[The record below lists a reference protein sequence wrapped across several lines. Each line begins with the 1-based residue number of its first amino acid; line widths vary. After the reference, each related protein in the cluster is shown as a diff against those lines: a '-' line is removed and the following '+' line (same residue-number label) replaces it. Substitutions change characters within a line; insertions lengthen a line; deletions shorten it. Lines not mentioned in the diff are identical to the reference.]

1 MKALIY
7 RKKENS
13 NFGNR
18 KHKLKRDFIDKIC
31 LESMEGVAMQSRQKH
46 SLDESIDDITLKLA
60 PITHLIPALNTIA
73 LKQVINVI
81 ALKLENGIMAIHDT
95 IDDRL
100 TKLFKN
106 IDHDFHDGV
115 AEEMMKHLKIV
126 SKISPK

>member
-1 MKALIY
+1 
-7 RKKENS
+7 
-13 NFGNR
+13 
-18 KHKLKRDFIDKIC
+18 
-31 LESMEGVAMQSRQKH
+31 MQSRQKH

-115 AEEMMKHLKIV
+115 AEEMMKHLKL
-126 SKISPK
+126 SQKYHRNKKSE